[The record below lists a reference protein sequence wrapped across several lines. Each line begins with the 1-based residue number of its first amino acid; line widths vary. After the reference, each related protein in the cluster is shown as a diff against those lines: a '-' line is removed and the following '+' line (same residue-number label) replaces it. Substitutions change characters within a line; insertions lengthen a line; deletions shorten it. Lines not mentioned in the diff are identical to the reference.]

1 MGRKERFVNAYKTLR
16 SKGYVHT
23 QKDVAAKMGA
33 SVSNVSSA
41 MNGVESVLTD
51 KFLRRFNDAFNTLF
65 NIDWLLTGEGAML
78 NEAAA
83 HGNAAATSEKKHT
96 ILYYPNVDGTMGG
109 VQFLDNPDETYIEMS
124 IPGYTDCRFA
134 INAYGESMSPLI
146 KSGQI
151 VLLAQ
156 WQERFVDWGKI
167 YLVVTRSGY
176 RVIKRLLPGKTE
188 TTIVCRSENM
198 EANPDF
204 EIELADI
211 LQLYLVKG
219 WVCRD
224 VI

>member
-1 MGRKERFVNAYKTLR
+1 MRERFERFDKYMKFKGLNDNQVTAQCELGQGLLNQARKGKSDLGDKTI
-16 SKGYVHT
+16 SKILIKYPDLNRV
-23 QKDVAAKMGA
+23 
-33 SVSNVSSA
+33 
-41 MNGVESVLTD
+41 
-51 KFLRRFNDAFNTLF
+51 
-65 NIDWLLTGEGAML
+65 WLLTGEGAML
-78 NEAAA
+78 NEVAA
-83 HGNAAATSEKKHT
+83 HGNAAASEKKHT
-96 ILYYPNVDGTMGG
+96 ILYYPNVEGTMGG
-109 VQFLDNPDETYIEMS
+109 VQFLDNPDETHIEMS

-134 INAYGESMSPLI
+134 INAYGDSMSPLI

-176 RVIKRLLPGKTE
+176 RVIKRLLPGKTAA
-188 TTIVCRSENM
+188 TIVCRSENT

>member
-1 MGRKERFVNAYKTLR
+1 MEELSIKQRLILFIKGKGLSQGRFEKAVGLSNGFVNNI
-16 SKGYVHT
+16 SKGIGAEKL
-23 QKDVAAKMGA
+23 QKII
-33 SVSNVSSA
+33 SVFPDLNQ
-41 MNGVESVLTD
+41 N
-51 KFLRRFNDAFNTLF
+51 
-65 NIDWLLTGEGAML
+65 WLLTGEGAML

-83 HGNAAATSEKKHT
+83 HGNAAAASEKKHT

-109 VQFLDNPDETYIEMS
+109 VQFLDNPDETHIEMS

-156 WQERFVDWGKI
+156 WQERFIDWGKI

-176 RVIKRLLPGKTE
+176 RVIKRLLPGKTAA
-188 TTIVCRSENM
+188 TIVCRSENT

>member
-1 MGRKERFVNAYKTLR
+1 MTEINKTTVEIVADNENLSLSELAR
-16 SKGYVHT
+16 SI
-23 QKDVAAKMGA
+23 
-33 SVSNVSSA
+33 SVIPQNMYDIRSGKTKNVSYSIA
-41 MNGVESVLTD
+41 D
-51 KFLRRFNDAFNTLF
+51 KIIAKYPKYSRA
-65 NIDWLLTGEGAML
+65 WLLTGEGAML

-83 HGNAAATSEKKHT
+83 HGNAAASEKKHT
-96 ILYYPNVDGTMGG
+96 ILYYPNVEGTMGG

-156 WQERFVDWGKI
+156 WQERFIDWGKI

-188 TTIVCRSENM
+188 TTIVCRSENT

>member
-1 MGRKERFVNAYKTLR
+1 MTEINKTTVEIVADNENLSLSELAR
-16 SKGYVHT
+16 SI
-23 QKDVAAKMGA
+23 
-33 SVSNVSSA
+33 SVIPQNMYDIRSGKTKNVSYSIA
-41 MNGVESVLTD
+41 D
-51 KFLRRFNDAFNTLF
+51 KIIAKYPKYSRA
-65 NIDWLLTGEGAML
+65 WLLTGEGAML

-83 HGNAAATSEKKHT
+83 NGNGGNAAAASEKKHT
-96 ILYYPNVDGTMGG
+96 ILYYPNVEGTMGG
-109 VQFLDNPDETYIEMS
+109 VQFLDNPDETHIEMS

-156 WQERFVDWGKI
+156 WQERFIDWGKI

-188 TTIVCRSENM
+188 TTIVCRSENT

>member
-1 MGRKERFVNAYKTLR
+1 MSISSRIAEYITYKGLTFKKLEEMCKLGNGTL
-16 SKGYVHT
+16 SKLSEKT
-23 QKDVAAKMGA
+23 R
-33 SVSNVSSA
+33 
-41 MNGVESVLTD
+41 EST
-51 KFLRRFNDAFNTLF
+51 
-65 NIDWLLTGEGAML
+65 IDRIIDRCPDLNRVWLLTGEGAML

-83 HGNAAATSEKKHT
+83 HGNGGNAAATSEKKHT

-156 WQERFVDWGKI
+156 WQERFIDWGKI

-188 TTIVCRSENM
+188 TTIVCRSENT

>member
-1 MGRKERFVNAYKTLR
+1 MSISSRIAEYVAYKGLTFKKLEEMCKLGNGTL
-16 SKGYVHT
+16 SKLSEKT
-23 QKDVAAKMGA
+23 R
-33 SVSNVSSA
+33 
-41 MNGVESVLTD
+41 EST
-51 KFLRRFNDAFNTLF
+51 
-65 NIDWLLTGEGAML
+65 IDRIIDRCPDLNRVWLLTGEGAML

-83 HGNAAATSEKKHT
+83 HGNAAASEKKHT
-96 ILYYPNVDGTMGG
+96 ILYYPNVAGTMGG
-109 VQFLDNPDETYIEMS
+109 AQFLDNPDETHIEMS

-188 TTIVCRSENM
+188 TTIVCRSENT

>member
-1 MGRKERFVNAYKTLR
+1 MTEINKTTVEIVADNENLSLSELAR
-16 SKGYVHT
+16 SI
-23 QKDVAAKMGA
+23 
-33 SVSNVSSA
+33 SVIPQNMYDIRSGKTKNVSYSIA
-41 MNGVESVLTD
+41 D
-51 KFLRRFNDAFNTLF
+51 KIIAKYPKYSRA
-65 NIDWLLTGEGAML
+65 WLLTGEGAML

-83 HGNAAATSEKKHT
+83 HGNAAASEKKHT
-96 ILYYPNVDGTMGG
+96 ILYYPNVEGTMGG
-109 VQFLDNPDETYIEMS
+109 VQFLDNPDETHIEMS

-156 WQERFVDWGKI
+156 WQERFIDWGKI

-176 RVIKRLLPGKTE
+176 RVIKRLLPGKTAA
-188 TTIVCRSENM
+188 TIVCRSENT

>member
-1 MGRKERFVNAYKTLR
+1 
-16 SKGYVHT
+16 
-23 QKDVAAKMGA
+23 MGA

-51 KFLRRFNDAFNTLF
+51 KFMRRFNDAFNTLF

-83 HGNAAATSEKKHT
+83 HGNAAASEKKHT
-96 ILYYPNVDGTMGG
+96 ILYYPNVEGTMGG
-109 VQFLDNPDETYIEMS
+109 VQFLDNPDETHIEMS

-188 TTIVCRSENM
+188 TTIVCRSENT

>member
-1 MGRKERFVNAYKTLR
+1 MYDIRSGKT
-16 SKGYVHT
+16 K
-23 QKDVAAKMGA
+23 
-33 SVSNVSSA
+33 NVSYSIA
-41 MNGVESVLTD
+41 D
-51 KFLRRFNDAFNTLF
+51 KIIAKYPKYSRA
-65 NIDWLLTGEGAML
+65 WLLTGEGAML

-83 HGNAAATSEKKHT
+83 HGNAAASEKKHT
-96 ILYYPNVDGTMGG
+96 ILYYPNVEGTMGG
-109 VQFLDNPDETYIEMS
+109 VQFLDNPDETHIEMS

-156 WQERFVDWGKI
+156 WQERFIDWGKI

-176 RVIKRLLPGKTE
+176 RVIKRLLPGKTAA
-188 TTIVCRSENM
+188 TIVCRSENT